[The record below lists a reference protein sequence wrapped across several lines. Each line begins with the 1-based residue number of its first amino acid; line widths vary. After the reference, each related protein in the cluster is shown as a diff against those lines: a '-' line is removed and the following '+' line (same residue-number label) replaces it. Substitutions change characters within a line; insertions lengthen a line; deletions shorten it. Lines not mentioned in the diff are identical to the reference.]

1 MPIKLLED
9 RGLVPLPADLHEVNG
24 WAPNSPPQ
32 MTLLNCRAQLALYG
46 GASGGGKTATLVG
59 DSAQEFDNGNFRGI
73 LLRKS
78 FAEMNNIM
86 DEMHKIY
93 RPLGARP
100 SDGGKIWRFPAG
112 GIMRLGYLAADKDIE
127 NYTGKPISWLGID
140 EAQFQT
146 EKRIR
151 ALFPWVA
158 LPPEYGLRNRIR
170 LTANP
175 STPWLKKVFLND
187 ECPLCKPSKSVL
199 AGAVYGGSTWSNGDP
214 TMKTTCFIPAKAS
227 DNPMYGD
234 EKIAAL
240 MSQSDDIQRK
250 LLLGCWCHTEGA
262 FLPFLDDSYIL
273 PYSDCNEQWW
283 HNHFISMDYGFS
295 NSAAAT
301 GLYFINENGIIFKV
315 MEDVQRKM
323 YSEEYAHHITNLMIL
338 RKIGQEN
345 RRVRITQGYAD
356 SAMDAH
362 TGNTGRSNL
371 QIINDVMNKFDVHLI
386 GGAKAPQASA
396 QLLAGKVKR
405 REFVITDS
413 CPKTFDCWLSRRSD
427 PDKPGEVMKEH
438 GSELDDLKD
447 CDLYGVN
454 NFCQGTQKP
463 AEVVTQERITD
474 LRERGVNEMSL
485 NVIRWKMEK
494 EAAKQAAP
502 VSMGRPTIGSAGRII
517 RR

>member
-1 MPIKLLED
+1 MPLTLLED
-9 RGLVPLPADLHEVNG
+9 RGLLPLPADLHEVQG

-32 MTLLNCRAQLALYG
+32 MTLLNCRAQLTLYG
-46 GASGGGKTATLVG
+46 GASGGGKTISLVA
-59 DSAQEFDNGNFRGI
+59 DSAQEYDNANFRGI

-78 FAEMNNIM
+78 FQEMTGIM
-86 DEMHKIY
+86 DEMQKIY

-100 SDGGKIWRFPAG
+100 SDGGKIWKFPAG
-112 GIMRLGYLAADKDIE
+112 GIMRLGYLSADRDIE

-146 EKRIR
+146 EKRVR

-187 ECPLCKPSKSVL
+187 QCPLCKPSKSVIS
-199 AGAVYGGSTWSNGDP
+199 GAVYSGSTWSNGDLV
-214 TMKTTCFIPAKAS
+214 MKTTAFIPAKAK
-227 DNPMYGD
+227 DNPMYGE

-250 LLLGCWCHTEGA
+250 LLMGCWCHTEGA
-262 FLPFLDDSYIL
+262 FLPFFNESYTI
-273 PYSDCNEQWW
+273 PYLEVGEQWW
-283 HNHFISMDYGFS
+283 WQHFISMDYGFS

-301 GLYFINENGIIFKV
+301 GLYAMNENGIIFKV
-315 MEDVQRKM
+315 LEDIQRKM
-323 YSEEYAHHITNLMIL
+323 YSEEYAHHIATKMIL
-338 RKIGQEN
+338 RQIGQQN
-345 RRVRITQGYAD
+345 RRVQVTAGYAD

-371 QIINDVMNKFDVHLI
+371 QIINDILNKFDVHLI

-396 QLLAGKVKR
+396 QLLAGKIKR
-405 REFVITDS
+405 REYVIASDT
-413 CPKTFDCWLSRRSD
+413 CPKTVECWLSRRAD
-427 PDKPGEVMKEH
+427 PDKPGEVLKVP
-438 GSELDDLKD
+438 GDELDDVKD
-447 CDLYGVN
+447 TDLYGLN
-454 NFCQGTQKP
+454 NYCQAHAKP
-463 AEVVTQERITD
+463 QEVKTAERIAELKD
-474 LRERGVNEMSL
+474 KGVDQMSL
-485 NVIRWKMEK
+485 QVIKTRMDR
-494 EAAKQAAP
+494 EAAKTSGP
-502 VSMGRPTIGSAGRII
+502 VTFGRPTIGRAIV